1 MSNKILR
8 QYGTLIALF
17 VVVVIFSVLK
27 PGAFPTF
34 ANLVNITRQ
43 ISLLTII
50 SVGATIAMVVAEFDL
65 SIGAVASFGGV
76 LAAGF
81 TVQGM
86 NVVLSMLIP
95 IGLSFLFGLGNG
107 YLITRFR
114 IFSFIATLST
124 GTILGGVTFWYTGGA
139 TIFGGIPDSFLWLG
153 QAKIGFIPVP
163 TILMIAVVVFFW
175 FIFSWTEFGRRLYA
189 IGGNPVASRLSGVH
203 VSRDKTYAF
212 GLSSLLS
219 AFTGVILASRL
230 GSAHPTGGSGMLLQ
244 AYAAVFLGMT
254 AFKAGIPN
262 IWGTFIGS
270 LLIGVVANGLT
281 MLQVPYFLQ
290 DIVTGMIV
298 ILAVILQHIDEW
310 RG

>member
-81 TVQGM
+81 TVQGV
-86 NVVLSMLIP
+86 NIVLSMLIP
-95 IGLSFLFGLGNG
+95 VGLSFLFGLGNG

-124 GTILGGVTFWYTGGA
+124 GTILGGITFWYTGGA
-139 TIFGGIPDSFLWLG
+139 TIFGGIPDSFLWIG
-153 QAKIGFIPVP
+153 QAKISFIPVP
-163 TILMIAVVVFFW
+163 TMLMIVVVFFFW

-203 VSRDKTYAF
+203 VNRDKTYAF

-230 GSAHPTGGSGMLLQ
+230 GSAHPTAGSGMLLQ

-270 LLIGVVANGLT
+270 LLIGIVANGLT

>member
-81 TVQGM
+81 TVQGV
-86 NVVLSMLIP
+86 NIVLSMLIP
-95 IGLSFLFGLGNG
+95 VGLSFLFGLGNG
-107 YLITRFR
+107 YLITRFQ

-124 GTILGGVTFWYTGGA
+124 GTVLGGITFWYTGGA
-139 TIFGGIPDSFLWLG
+139 TIFGGIPDSFLWIG
-153 QAKIGFIPVP
+153 QAKISFIPIP
-163 TILMIAVVVFFW
+163 TILMIVVVVFFW

-203 VSRDKTYAF
+203 VNRDKTYAF

-230 GSAHPTGGSGMLLQ
+230 GSAHPTAGSGMLLQ

-270 LLIGVVANGLT
+270 LLIGIVANGLT

>member
-81 TVQGM
+81 TVQGV

-95 IGLSFLFGLGNG
+95 VGLSFLFGLGNG

-114 IFSFIATLST
+114 IFSFIVTLST
-124 GTILGGVTFWYTGGA
+124 GTILGGITFWYTGGA
-139 TIFGGIPDSFLWLG
+139 TIFGGIPDSFLWIG
-153 QAKIGFIPVP
+153 QAKISFIPVP
-163 TILMIAVVVFFW
+163 TILMIGLFFFFW

-203 VSRDKTYAF
+203 VNRDKTYAF

-230 GSAHPTGGSGMLLQ
+230 GSAHPTAGSGMLLQ

-270 LLIGVVANGLT
+270 LLIGIVANGLT

>member
-1 MSNKILR
+1 
-8 QYGTLIALF
+8 
-17 VVVVIFSVLK
+17 
-27 PGAFPTF
+27 
-34 ANLVNITRQ
+34 
-43 ISLLTII
+43 
-50 SVGATIAMVVAEFDL
+50 
-65 SIGAVASFGGV
+65 
-76 LAAGF
+76 
-81 TVQGM
+81 
-86 NVVLSMLIP
+86 MLIP

>member
-1 MSNKILR
+1 M
-8 QYGTLIALF
+8 
-17 VVVVIFSVLK
+17 VVVIFSVLK

-50 SVGATIAMVVAEFDL
+50 SVRATIAMVVAEFDL

-81 TVQGM
+81 AVQGM
-86 NVVLSMLIP
+86 NIVLSILIP
-95 IGLSFLFGLGNG
+95 IGLSFIFGMGNG

-124 GTILGGVTFWYTGGA
+124 GTVLGGITFWYTGGA

-153 QAKIGFIPVP
+153 QAKIGFVPIP
-163 TILMIAVVVFFW
+163 TILMIIVVVFFW
-175 FIFSWTEFGRRLYA
+175 FVFSWTEFGRRLYA

-230 GSAHPTGGSGMLLQ
+230 GSAHPTAESGMLLQ
-244 AYAAVFLGMT
+244 AYAAVFSGMT

-270 LLIGVVANGLT
+270 LLIGVVANGLN

-310 RG
+310 KE